1 MSFLF
6 LLWMLYSNNY
16 FNSCRKGVKLSYTK
30 FKVQNINGD
39 VIHRYKV
46 KAKVADK
53 KEAVKTGAS
62 AGQFILPL
70 VGLGGLGGLVTF
82 AARRKA
88 KRKG

>member
-1 MSFLF
+1 MDGYDFE
-6 LLWMLYSNNY
+6 
-16 FNSCRKGVKLSYTK
+16 KTEKDEKT
-30 FKVQNINGD
+30 GD
-39 VIHRYKV
+39 VIHLYKA

-82 AARRKA
+82 AAKRKA
-88 KRKG
+88 KKKD